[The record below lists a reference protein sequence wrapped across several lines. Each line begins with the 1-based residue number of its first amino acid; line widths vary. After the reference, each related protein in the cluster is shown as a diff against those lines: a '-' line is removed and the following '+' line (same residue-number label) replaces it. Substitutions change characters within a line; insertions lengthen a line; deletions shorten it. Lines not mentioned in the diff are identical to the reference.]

1 MPSRQQRLRVRRILL
16 ASCAS
21 LGYLLLCWL
30 AFAGGFMQL
39 SVAGMLLLT
48 IAVLASMA
56 GFLALTWFNLNLR
69 FHDPSLTLPQMS
81 WAIGVIFVSVYFADS
96 LRSLFLMMVLVV
108 LMFGAFRLSL
118 RGFVRIGVYT
128 AGCYAVLMAALA
140 YRGTAFDWHVEAI
153 RALAFF
159 VLIAGVSMLGLE
171 MSRLRDI
178 LQERNRDLQVAL
190 ERIQQLA
197 ITDELTGLYNRRFAN
212 EVLDQQKALADRG
225 TYGFVLCLLDLDFFK
240 HVNDAYGHA
249 GGDAVLCQLADI
261 LKRIVRDVDF
271 VARLGGEEFLL
282 ILSNTNEVGALQ
294 AMERLRETLR
304 TTQWEGFPQL
314 QMTVSVGISRY
325 SGPEPWQTTLQRGD
339 SAMYE
344 AKGSGRDQVVVRQS

>member
-16 ASCAS
+16 ASSAS
-21 LGYLLLCWL
+21 VGYLLLCWL
-30 AFAGGFMQL
+30 AFVTGFMQL
-39 SVAGMLLLT
+39 TVAGMLLLT
-48 IAVLASMA
+48 IAVLAIA
-56 GFLALTWFNLNLR
+56 GGFLALTWFNLNLR

-81 WAIGVIFVSVYFADS
+81 VSIAVIFASVYFADS

-118 RGFVRIGVYT
+118 RGFVRIGLYT
-128 AGCYAVLMAALA
+128 AACYIALMAALVH
-140 YRGTAFDWHVEAI
+140 RGMSFDWHVEAI

-159 VLIAGVSMLGLE
+159 VLIGGVSMLGLE

-225 TYGFVLCLLDLDFFK
+225 TYDFVLCLLDLDFFK
-240 HVNDAYGHA
+240 HVNDAYGHH
-249 GGDAVLCQLADI
+249 GGDAVLCQLGQI
-261 LKRIVRDVDF
+261 LQGAIRDVDF
-271 VARLGGEEFLL
+271 VARMGGEEFLL
-282 ILSNTNEVGALQ
+282 ILSNTNEAGAQQ
-294 AMERLRETLR
+294 AMARLRETLR
-304 TTQWEGFPQL
+304 STLWEGYPQL
-314 QMTVSVGISRY
+314 RMTVSVGISCY
-325 SGPEPWQTTLQRGD
+325 ISPEPWQTTMQRGD
-339 SAMYE
+339 RALYQ
-344 AKGSGRDQVVVRQS
+344 AKDNGRDQVVAL

>member
-1 MPSRQQRLRVRRILL
+1 MPSRQQLLRVRRILL
-16 ASCAS
+16 ASSAS

-39 SVAGMLLLT
+39 TVAGMLLLT
-48 IAVLASMA
+48 IAVLASMGA
-56 GFLALTWFNLNLR
+56 FLALTWFNLNLR
-69 FHDPSLTLPQMS
+69 FHDPSLTLPQMG

-108 LMFGAFRLSL
+108 LMFGAFRLDL
-118 RGFVRIGVYT
+118 RGFIRIGLFT
-128 AGCYAVLMAALA
+128 AVCYGLLMAALMH
-140 YRGTAFDWHVEAI
+140 RGVVFDWHVEAI
-153 RALAFF
+153 RAPAFF

-178 LQERNRDLQVAL
+178 LQERNRDLQIAL

-225 TYGFVLCLLDLDFFK
+225 TYDFVLCLIDLDFFK

-249 GGDAVLCQLADI
+249 GGDAVLCQLATI
-261 LKRIVRDVDF
+261 LQRVVRDVDF
-271 VARLGGEEFLL
+271 VARMGGEEFLL
-282 ILSNTNEVGALQ
+282 VLSNTNEIGALH
-294 AMERLRETLR
+294 AMERLRQTLSV
-304 TTQWEGFPQL
+304 TQWEGLAQL
-314 QMTVSVGISRY
+314 RMTLSVGISRY
-325 SGPEPWQTTLQRGD
+325 ISPEPWQTTMQRGD
-339 SAMYE
+339 RALYQ
-344 AKGSGRDQVVVRQS
+344 AKDNGRDQVVVL